1 MRLGHLSLKI
11 NHQLLQAGIVEHNIE
26 SQLLICKALDITKES
41 YYAQFQNHVQQ
52 DDVNSI
58 NLLVARRINREP
70 LPYICGYREF
80 YGLDLYVDSRVLIPR
95 QETEIIVDKAI
106 NFLKSKVNDNQQIKI
121 LDLGT
126 GSGALAIALAKF
138 SPESIIYAT
147 DVSNDALQVAKINCS
162 YHNVEKV
169 VNLICLNG
177 LTGFVG
183 EVDLVVAN
191 PPYLSKKEMIEVQ
204 PELLFEPNI
213 ALYGGLAGWEKSVE
227 LIESTCQIIK
237 DGGKAFFE
245 TSPEC
250 IDSITGELCKNKNV
264 NKLESHVDYSG
275 NNRIIELSF

>member
-11 NHQLLQAGIVEHNIE
+11 NQQLLQAGIAEHNIE
-26 SQLLICKALDITKES
+26 SQLLICKALNITKEN
-41 YYAQFQNHVQQ
+41 YYAQFQTHVQQ
-52 DDVNSI
+52 DDIDNI
-58 NLLVARRINREP
+58 NLLVIRRVNREP
-70 LPYICGYREF
+70 LPYICNYREF
-80 YGLDLYVDSRVLIPR
+80 YGIDLYVDRRVLIPR

-106 NFLKSKVNDNQQIKI
+106 NFLKSKASSSQQIKI

-162 YHNVEKV
+162 YHNVDKV

-191 PPYLSKKEMIEVQ
+191 PPYLSKKDMIEVQ

-227 LIESTCQIIK
+227 LIESTCQIMK

-250 IDSITGELCKNKNV
+250 INSITRGISTTKNV